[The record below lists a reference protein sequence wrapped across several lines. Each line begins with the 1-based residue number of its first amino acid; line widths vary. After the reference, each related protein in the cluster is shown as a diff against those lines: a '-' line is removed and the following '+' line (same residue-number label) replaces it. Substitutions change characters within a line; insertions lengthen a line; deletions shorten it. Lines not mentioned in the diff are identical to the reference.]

1 MNEAKKTI
9 PPFTRTLF
17 VFLLNVIAH
26 PNASP
31 APVVIWHGMGDCCC
45 NPFSMGHIKKLI
57 EENIQGIYVLSLE
70 IGNSIVEDTINGFL
84 MNVNDQVKMVC
95 ETLANDTKF
104 QQGYNAIGFSQGGQF
119 MRAVAQRCPK
129 PPMLNLVS
137 VGGQHQG
144 VYGFPGCV
152 GKQNIVCNM
161 ARRMMT
167 IIAYT
172 NFIQNHIVQA
182 QYWHDPLNETVY
194 RRANVFLAD
203 INQENEKNPSYK
215 ANMLKLKNFVMVKFL
230 RDSMVEPM
238 ESEWFGFYK
247 AGQAKDIHTLFE
259 TPMYTEDWLG
269 LKEMNNTGR
278 LHFLS
283 LDTDHLKFSES
294 WFISN
299 IIDQFLM

>member
-1 MNEAKKTI
+1 MDNTKKTI
-9 PPFTRTLF
+9 PPVTRTLF
-17 VFLLNVIAH
+17 VFLLTVIAH
-26 PNASP
+26 AKVSP
-31 APVVIWHGMGDCCC
+31 VPVVIWHGMGDCCC

-57 EENIQGIYVLSLE
+57 EEKIQGIYVISLE
-70 IGNSIVEDTINGFL
+70 IGKSVVEDTINGFF

-95 ETLANDTKF
+95 ETLANDTKL

-129 PPMLNLVS
+129 PPMLNLIS

-144 VYGFPGCV
+144 VYGFPGCA
-152 GKQNIVCNM
+152 GKQNIVCNI
-161 ARRMMT
+161 ARRMLT
-167 IIAYT
+167 VVAYT
-172 NFIQNHIVQA
+172 GFIQNHIVQA
-182 QYWHDPLNETVY
+182 QYWHDPMNEAEY
-194 RRANVFLAD
+194 RKASVFLAD

-247 AGQAKDIHTLFE
+247 AGQAKDVNTLFE
-259 TPMYTEDWLG
+259 TPIYTEDWLG

-283 LDTDHLKFSES
+283 LDTDHLEFPES

-299 IIDQFLM
+299 IINKFLM